1 MDIKINVINE
11 MKKLRNSVYSDKYT
25 CIDEIIQNC
34 QRAKATKVIVELD
47 YLNKT
52 IIFSDNG
59 IGCSD
64 PSLLFEKNISGW
76 DSYTTQTENPFG
88 EGFFSVLTIADKI
101 IVESIG
107 FTAEFDV
114 KKMFETNSTDV
125 VNITKNNK
133 KSGFKIILTDLL
145 SDIAISNV
153 QYRLQNVAK
162 YIKTPRVVI
171 NGQTVKYEGT
181 KPNTDKPYVH
191 IFDNEYFKGWIRP
204 YTYKNS
210 DWGTATIKCFAF
222 DRLIKN
228 STLFENVNGVI
239 NFKNNSVNL
248 RSPDRKEF
256 IFDNKYDNAQ
266 EVFKTE
272 IKKMCLKIVKT
283 GSDKDLKTFE
293 DIISKYLT
301 VDDYKKYIKF
311 KYIKQDNQNTDTND
325 EDKIESEVEP
335 EVESDNNTSNI
346 TDISNANYYTDN
358 NDLNITSNMNS
369 VAAKLADS
377 SDFDNEFQ
385 TGIKLDGRSDY
396 GFYISSDEFEE
407 YNEYISLATYY
418 NIPLVIIRNRLEEN
432 VIKINNKFNHISELS
447 SAFEINCKCTNTTL
461 KTDYEIRI
469 IKLLNKITEALN
481 LSRTNIFVIGDTDIN
496 RIIDIN
502 GTKRM
507 LEKIDNIATA
517 YEDKIYLNRKYL
529 YNYKNLTDD
538 SNELTNEDIK
548 FIMLNLETFCH
559 ELSHLI
565 YGNEDNTKEHFETI
579 NYLMQKIINIIYGH
593 KNKKIYI

>member
-34 QRAKATKVIVELD
+34 QRAKATKVVVELD

-52 IIFSDNG
+52 VIFSDNG
-59 IGCSD
+59 IGCTD

-88 EGFFSVLTIADKI
+88 EGFFSVLTIADKV

-125 VNITKNNK
+125 VTITKNNK

-145 SDIAISNV
+145 SGVAISNID
-153 QYRLQNVAK
+153 YKLQDVAK
-162 YIKTPRVVI
+162 YIKTPRVVV
-171 NGQTVKYEGT
+171 NGKTIKYEGT

-191 IFDNEYFKGWIRP
+191 TFDNEYFKGWIRP
-204 YTYKNS
+204 YTYKNY

-228 STLFENVNGVI
+228 STQFENIHGVI

-256 IFDNKYDNAQ
+256 IFDDKYDNVK
-266 EVFKTE
+266 EVFTEE

-283 GSDKDLKTFE
+283 GSDKDLKAFE

-301 VDDYKKYIKF
+301 VDDYKKYIRF
-311 KYIKQDNQNTDTND
+311 KYIKQDNQNTNTND
-325 EDKIESEVEP
+325 EDKMESES
-335 EVESDNNTSNI
+335 ESDNNTSNI
-346 TDISNANYYTDN
+346 TNISNANYYTDN
-358 NDLNITSNMNS
+358 NDLNITTNINS
-369 VAAKLADS
+369 VVAKLADNNDS
-377 SDFDNEFQ
+377 DNEFQ

-418 NIPLVIIRNRLEEN
+418 NIPLVIIRNRLEKN
-432 VIKINNKFNHISELS
+432 VIEINNKFNHISELS
-447 SAFEINCKCTNTTL
+447 GAFEISCKCTNTTL

-496 RIIDIN
+496 RMIN
-502 GTKRM
+502 INDTKKT

-517 YEDKIYLNRKYL
+517 YKDKIYLNRKYL

-565 YGNEDNTKEHFETI
+565 YGNEDNTKEHFEAI

-593 KNKKIYI
+593 KNRTIYI